1 MIKWLDFYNIS
12 SIYKKNQ
19 KENFHAVFMKK
30 VNFCKVF
37 TNKMIQLNEKK
48 KKFMLKTIS
57 SLV

>member
-1 MIKWLDFYNIS
+1 
-12 SIYKKNQ
+12 
-19 KENFHAVFMKK
+19 MKK